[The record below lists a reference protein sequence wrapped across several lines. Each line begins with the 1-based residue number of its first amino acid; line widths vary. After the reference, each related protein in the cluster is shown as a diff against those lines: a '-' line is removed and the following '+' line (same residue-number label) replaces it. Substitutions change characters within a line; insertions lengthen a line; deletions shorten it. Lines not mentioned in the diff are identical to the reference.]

1 MITTLPLY
9 AFMTHLVTL
18 LMLIGISL
26 DRYKARKLIFVIAV
40 LSVTYFVS
48 FLSLS
53 DYEIYAQGFRYID
66 LSQSIQEQYSL
77 FYGEYLYFYIN
88 HIFRFFTDD
97 FNLVRIFLVGSALM
111 IKLFFL
117 LRWGRFHTLS
127 FIFYIAIIF
136 YPDSYL
142 LRSSLASSI
151 VLIGIWGMLNNKSAY
166 LFFTSIIVA
175 STIHTSALIALP
187 IWFFR
192 RTYVSK
198 YQAYL
203 LLSAFLILSFVGLG
217 GMLVSVISTYFISD
231 IYVVNKLTDYLGS
244 EYGNSVGILRMS
256 LLIYTLIVLI
266 FITYKKSIIRHMPHY
281 NVILNISLYSLFL
294 LMSLS
299 DFEILSDRLFRILG
313 FILVIPLGYIVSA
326 ISKGMRTEVTI
337 MLIVSMNFIPYITA
351 SNYYYFIN

>member
-1 MITTLPLY
+1 
-9 AFMTHLVTL
+9 MTHLVTL

-192 RTYVSK
+192 RTYISK

-203 LLSAFLILSFVGLG
+203 LLGVIFIMSFLNVGHG
-217 GMLVSVISTYFISD
+217 LVSFLTYFLEDYYISERL
-231 IYVVNKLTDYLGS
+231 IEYVNSKYSG
-244 EYGNSVGILRMS
+244 SVGIVRLS
-256 LLIYTLIVLI
+256 LLIYISIVI
-266 FITYKKSIIRHMPHY
+266 AFIANKRIIAKHTGHY
-281 NVILNISLYSLFL
+281 NLILAIVLYSLFL
-294 LMSLS
+294 LVGLS
-299 DFEILSDRLFRILG
+299 DFEILADRLFRFLS
-313 FILVIPLGYIVSA
+313 FFLVIAFGYTIGTISRDQRSNVVAVMIV
-326 ISKGMRTEVTI
+326 I
-337 MLIVSMNFIPYITA
+337 LNFIPYMT
-351 SNYYYFIN
+351 SEKLYTFIG